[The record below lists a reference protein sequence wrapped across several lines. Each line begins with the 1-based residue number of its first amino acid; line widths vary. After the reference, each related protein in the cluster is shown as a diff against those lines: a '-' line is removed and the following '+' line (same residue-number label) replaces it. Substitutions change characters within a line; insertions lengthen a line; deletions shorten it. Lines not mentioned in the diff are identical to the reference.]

1 MLADMHVCV
10 FVVDML
16 NVYILC
22 NNWRKIAMAMMVK
35 DILYIVMQYATTYQ
49 VLYVFWYTR
58 CTEWVEFLIFSL
70 VVNTNNAP
78 NHSNLYVQQY

>member
-1 MLADMHVCV
+1 MKEIYTRGYACVCLCV

-35 DILYIVMQYATTYQ
+35 DILYIVM
-49 VLYVFWYTR
+49 
-58 CTEWVEFLIFSL
+58 
-70 VVNTNNAP
+70 
-78 NHSNLYVQQY
+78 